1 MALSVWKNGETIMA
15 AVIDRGQ
22 KVRRK
27 WTKDQDRSLWIKY
40 HLGICDSLDFV

>member
-1 MALSVWKNGETIMA
+1 MSGVAFPVWKNGETIMA

-27 WTKDQDRSLWIKY
+27 RTKDQD
-40 HLGICDSLDFV
+40 